1 MRCLFA
7 IFRCEAGKPRPDGDP
22 EELRTP
28 GDHLRRRR
36 LDLGLLQRD
45 VAEELGV
52 NETSIHNW
60 ENNRSSPALRLLPRT
75 LAFLGYDPYDEPSEM
90 LGEHIMAFRRALGL
104 TQKELAHHLGIDPST
119 LGRWERGNGRL
130 SRRCR
135 ERLLVFLA
143 DQAPGPIKPQ
153 RRSDPR
159 EDE

>member
-1 MRCLFA
+1 MPFCHIRLTG
-7 IFRCEAGKPRPDGDP
+7 RKPPSPAYPRH
-22 EELRTP
+22 LRTL

-52 NETSIHNW
+52 NETSIHNR
-60 ENNRSSPALRLLPRT
+60 EYNRSSPALRLLPRT
-75 LAFLGYDPYDEPSEM
+75 LAFLGYGPYDEPSEM

-119 LGRWERGNGRL
+119 LGRWERGKGRL

-135 ERLLVFLA
+135 ERLLFFLA
-143 DQAPGPIKPQ
+143 DQVPGPTNPQ
-153 RRSDPR
+153 P
-159 EDE
+159 